1 MKFNIS
7 RQSSSAGSI
16 SSKKINKHNLML
28 GFGLLAIM
36 ALTSVTLVSC
46 GKKDEAANGAAMPA
60 MPVTVITLAPSNVP
74 ISAEAVAQTEGA
86 KQVEIRPRVGG
97 ILLKKLFDEGAEIK
111 AGQPMFLI
119 DPVPFQIA
127 LSNAKAQLAQQKARL
142 EQTEREAKRLQA
154 LVATQSISQR
164 EADNAISD
172 NALAKAALAQFE
184 AAVREAEL
192 NLSYT
197 TVTSPISGVAGR
209 FELSEGALV
218 SANTSLLSTVSQITP
233 IWVRFSLSD
242 NELAQLGGPLS
253 QSNVKEVRLILPN
266 GEEYAKKGSIN
277 FAASSIDPQLGTQQ
291 LRATF
296 ANENKQLLPGQFVR
310 VRVVTGEKSGVFVV
324 PQTAV
329 VNNDQGKFVFVV
341 NDKNEAVI
349 TPIVAGNWVGRDW
362 VILSGLK
369 AGDKVAVDNI
379 IKLRPGMVV
388 MPKPAAEAAV
398 SAEKPLAKS
407 QDKPVEKASLK
418 PAAKTTK
425 SI

>member
-7 RQSSSAGSI
+7 RQSSSADANSSNKI
-16 SSKKINKHNLML
+16 SKRNFMM
-28 GFGLLAIM
+28 GFGLLAITV
-36 ALTSVTLVSC
+36 LLSITLVGC
-46 GKKDEAANGAAMPA
+46 GKRDEAANAAAMPA
-60 MPVTVITLAPSNVP
+60 MPVSVITLAPSNVP

-310 VRVVTGEKSGVFVV
+310 VRVITGEKSGVFLV

-329 VNNDQGKFVFVV
+329 VSNDQGKFVFVV

-349 TPIVAGNWVGRDW
+349 TPIVAGNWVGKNW

-379 IKLRPGMVV
+379 IKLRPGMAL
-388 MPKPAAEAAV
+388 MPKPAAEAAESTEKPV
-398 SAEKPLAKS
+398 QEPAEKS
-407 QDKPVEKASLK
+407 VEKAGLK
-418 PAAKTTK
+418 PTPKATK

>member
-16 SSKKINKHNLML
+16 SSKKINKRNLML
-28 GFGLLAIM
+28 GFGLLAITV
-36 ALTSVTLVSC
+36 LTSVTLVSC
-46 GKKDEAANGAAMPA
+46 AKKDEAANGAAMPA

>member
-16 SSKKINKHNLML
+16 SSKKINKRNLML
-28 GFGLLAIM
+28 GFGLLAITV
-36 ALTSVTLVSC
+36 LTSVTLVSC

-60 MPVTVITLAPSNVP
+60 MPVTVITLTPSNVP

-197 TVTSPISGVAGR
+197 TVTSPINGVAGR

-349 TPIVAGNWVGRDW
+349 TPIVAGNWVGKDW

-379 IKLRPGMVV
+379 IKLRPGMSV
-388 MPKPAAEAAV
+388 MPKPAADAAA
-398 SAEKPLAKS
+398 SAEKPLAKP

>member
-1 MKFNIS
+1 MKFNTGQ
-7 RQSSSAGSI
+7 QSSSAASFP
-16 SSKKINKHNLML
+16 SKNAHKRLLTL
-28 GFGLLAIM
+28 GFGLLAI
-36 ALTSVTLVSC
+36 TLLSSAMLVAC
-46 GKKDEAANGAAMPA
+46 GKKEEATNGAAAPA
-60 MPVTVITLAPSNVP
+60 MPVTVITMSPSSVP

-97 ILLKKLFDEGAEIK
+97 ILLKKLFEEGAEIK
-111 AGQPMFLI
+111 AGQAMFLI

-164 EADNAISD
+164 EADNALSD

-197 TVTSPISGVAGR
+197 TVTSPIAGVAGR

-218 SANTSLLSTVSQITP
+218 SANTSLLTTVSQITP

-242 NELAQLGGPLS
+242 NELSQLGGPLS
-253 QSNVKEVRLILPN
+253 QTNVKEVRLIFPN
-266 GEEYAKKGSIN
+266 GEEYAKKGTIN
-277 FAASSIDPQLGTQQ
+277 FAASTIDPQLGTQQ

-296 ANENKQLLPGQFVR
+296 ANEGKQLLPGQFMR

-329 VNNDQGKFVFVV
+329 INNDQGKFVYVV
-341 NDKNEAVI
+341 NEKNEAVI
-349 TPIVAGNWVGRDW
+349 TPIVAGNWVGKNW

-369 AGDKVAVDNI
+369 TGDKVAVDNI
-379 IKLRPGMVV
+379 IKLRPGMAV
-388 MPKPAAEAAV
+388 MPNSAASSAVPQPATPPAA
-398 SAEKPLAKS
+398 S
-407 QDKPVEKASLK
+407 DKPVANPVKSPESKA
-418 PAAKTTK
+418 TK

>member
-7 RQSSSAGSI
+7 RQSSSADANSSNKI
-16 SSKKINKHNLML
+16 SKRNFMM
-28 GFGLLAIM
+28 GFGLLAITV
-36 ALTSVTLVSC
+36 LLNITLVGC
-46 GKKDEAANGAAMPA
+46 GKRDEAVNAAAMPA
-60 MPVTVITLAPSNVP
+60 MPVSVITLAPSNVP

-310 VRVVTGEKSGVFVV
+310 VRVITGEKSGVFLV

-329 VNNDQGKFVFVV
+329 VSNDQGKFVFVV

-349 TPIVAGNWVGRDW
+349 TPIVAGNWVGKNW

-369 AGDKVAVDNI
+369 AGDRVAVDNI
-379 IKLRPGMVV
+379 IKLRPGMAL
-388 MPKPAAEAAV
+388 MPKPAAETAE
-398 SAEKPLAKS
+398 STEKPV
-407 QDKPVEKASLK
+407 QKPVEKSVEKAGLK
-418 PAAKTTK
+418 PAPKATK

>member
-1 MKFNIS
+1 MKLNIS
-7 RQSSSAGSI
+7 RQSSSAGII
-16 SSKKINKHNLML
+16 STQVINKRNLVL
-28 GFGLLAIM
+28 GFSLLAITLF
-36 ALTSVTLVSC
+36 ASVTLTSC
-46 GKKDEAANGAAMPA
+46 GKKDEAANGAAVPA
-60 MPVTVITLAPSNVP
+60 MPVTVITLRPSNVP

-197 TVTSPISGVAGR
+197 TVTSPINEVAGR

-266 GEEYAKKGSIN
+266 GEEYTKKGTIN

-349 TPIVAGNWVGRDW
+349 TPIVAGNWVGKDW

-379 IKLRPGMVV
+379 IKLRPGMTV

-398 SAEKPLAKS
+398 TSEKPLQKPVG
-407 QDKPVEKASLK
+407 KPVEKASLK
-418 PAAKTTK
+418 PAAKATK

>member
-16 SSKKINKHNLML
+16 SSKKINKRNLML
-28 GFGLLAIM
+28 GFGLLAITV
-36 ALTSVTLVSC
+36 LTSVTLVSC

>member
-1 MKFNIS
+1 MKLNIS
-7 RQSSSAGSI
+7 RQSSSAGII
-16 SSKKINKHNLML
+16 STQVINKRNLVL
-28 GFGLLAIM
+28 GFSLLAITLFASV
-36 ALTSVTLVSC
+36 ALTSC
-46 GKKDEAANGAAMPA
+46 GKKDEAANGAAVPA
-60 MPVTVITLAPSNVP
+60 MPVTVITLTPSNVP

-197 TVTSPISGVAGR
+197 TVTSPINGVAGR

-266 GEEYAKKGSIN
+266 GEEYTKKGTIN

-349 TPIVAGNWVGRDW
+349 TPIVAGNWVGKDW

-379 IKLRPGMVV
+379 IKLRPGMTV

-398 SAEKPLAKS
+398 TSEKTLQKPVG
-407 QDKPVEKASLK
+407 KPVEKASLK
-418 PAAKTTK
+418 PAAKATK